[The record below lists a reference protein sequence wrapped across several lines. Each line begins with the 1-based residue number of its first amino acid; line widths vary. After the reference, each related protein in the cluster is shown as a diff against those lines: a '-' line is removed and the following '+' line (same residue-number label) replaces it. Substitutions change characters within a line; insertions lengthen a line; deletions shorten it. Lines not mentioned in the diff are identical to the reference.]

1 MHIRGYRITATITS
15 VTYKVFLHNIL
26 SSKLNIYMCPIDAFT
41 NLKQNA
47 RHGRFAN
54 AGGRV
59 FESRFGYSEDYEA
72 CMINSWTFVA
82 ILLYTY

>member
-1 MHIRGYRITATITS
+1 
-15 VTYKVFLHNIL
+15 
-26 SSKLNIYMCPIDAFT
+26 MCPIDAFT